1 MICASFAG
9 HFNRCRM
16 FSVIQLGRLPLLLPL
31 LIAQVGIFLLSP
43 STLEAHQI
51 KAVAAKASF
60 ERDGSYTFGLS
71 LEIQASEDP
80 LLNDAI
86 SPEQA
91 AMEYL
96 RNAVTLHFDSDEV
109 TPEFSPLEPLQQ
121 ENPLPGMD
129 IVTQLYT
136 ETKSRVPTG
145 AEKFMVRLSEETDVA
160 LVMVV
165 IIDGVMQKRAHTLF
179 AGEFSR
185 PVDLGFVGTEVVSE
199 DPFPKD
205 EVGEVEPTMLDHLI
219 SGAKLLFSNDA
230 KRAVLA
236 LAIFLLAT
244 GFFRGFAQVLALVL
258 GLVFGQMLALVGQV
272 PDWPFLGELVLG
284 LTIILMA
291 WSNLAQSKVT
301 SIRFALVVL
310 VGMLL
315 GFCTQPEISGSL
327 QQLQGFLLGEIVAL
341 FAVFLITWIVLGAFW
356 KKNWYRSLLVVPASW
371 ILLGMGFFW
380 AGLTL
385 WEAGLLD
392 WIENL
397 R

>member
-1 MICASFAG
+1 M
-9 HFNRCRM
+9 
-16 FSVIQLGRLPLLLPL
+16 
-31 LIAQVGIFLLSP
+31 IAQVGIFLLLP
-43 STLEAHQI
+43 ENLEAHQI

-109 TPEFSPLEPLQQ
+109 VPEFSPLEPLEQ

-129 IVTQLYT
+129 VITQLYT
-136 ETKSRVPTG
+136 ETSSSVP
-145 AEKFMVRLSEETDVA
+145 AEAGKFMVRLSEETDVA

-165 IIDGVMQKRAHTLF
+165 IIDGVLQKRAHTLF

-185 PVDLGFVGTEVVSE
+185 PVDLGFVGSE
-199 DPFPKD
+199 MVKGDPFVEED
-205 EVGEVEPTMLDHLI
+205 AAGELEPSLLDHLLP
-219 SGAKLLFSNDA
+219 GAQLLFSNDA

-244 GFFRGFAQVLALVL
+244 GFFRGFSQVLALVL
-258 GLVFGQMLALVGQV
+258 GLVFGQMLALVGSV
-272 PDWPFLGELVLG
+272 PEWAYMGELVLG
-284 LTIILMA
+284 GTIILMA
-291 WSNLAQSKVT
+291 WSNLAQTKVT

-327 QQLQGFLLGEIVAL
+327 QQLQGFLLGEIAAL
-341 FAVFLITWIVLGAFW
+341 FAVFFVTWIVLGAFW

-371 ILLGMGFFW
+371 ILLGMGLFW
-380 AGLTL
+380 TGMTL
-385 WEAGLLD
+385 WEAGLLA
-392 WIENL
+392 WVENL